1 MTKYVGAYAAVLG
14 GLDALVFT
22 GGIGEH
28 SHQVRAALGRQLASL
43 GVLLDEDAN
52 RSGNAVISAAEGRVS
67 VRVIATNE
75 ELVIA
80 RHTLALVDSAANGR

>member
-1 MTKYVGAYAAVLG
+1 VLG
-14 GLDALVFT
+14 GIDALVFT

-28 SHQVRAALGRQLASL
+28 SHQVRAALCRQLASL
-43 GVLLDEDAN
+43 GVALDERAN
-52 RSGNAVISAAEGRVS
+52 QSGCAVISAPGSRAC

-80 RHTLALVDSAANGR
+80 RHTLAVVDSAESRR